1 VARDSKFL
9 YLDEILARH
18 REVASR
24 DTRSLPGLIDAART
38 IPTSRGFAK
47 RLIED
52 SKNAL
57 AVIAE
62 IKRRSPSRGLLNHNL
77 DPKVVAEQYK
87 NAGASCISVLTDSDF
102 FGGSVEDLKNAR
114 GAVDLPVLQKD
125 FTVSLNDICDAKL
138 MNADCILLIVAALN
152 KVELA
157 EFHNFASELDI
168 DVLVEIHDEPEL
180 ELALEIGAKMIG
192 VNQRNL
198 KTFEVDQQRAVRIA
212 KKIPSSVVRVAESG
226 VRTRDDALQL
236 RDAGYHAVLVGESL
250 VTSKSI
256 ATTLGELRV

>member
-1 VARDSKFL
+1 L
-9 YLDEILARH
+9 YLDEILAQH

-24 DTRSLPGLIDAART
+24 DSRSLSGLIEATRT
-38 IPTSRGFAK
+38 ISNSRGFAT

-62 IKRRSPSRGLLNHNL
+62 IKRRSPSRGLLSHDL
-77 DPKVVAEQYK
+77 DPKVVAQQYK

-102 FGGSVEDLKNAR
+102 FGGSVDDLKSAR
-114 GAVDLPVLQKD
+114 GAVDLPVLRKD

-157 EFHNFASELDI
+157 EFHNFALELGL

-180 ELALEIGAKMIG
+180 DLALEVGAKMIG

-198 KTFEVDQQRAVRIA
+198 RTFEVDQQRAVRIA
-212 KKIPSSVVRVAESG
+212 KKIPGSVVRVAESG

-236 RDAGYHAVLVGESL
+236 RDAGYHAVLVGETL
-250 VTSKSI
+250 VTSKNI
-256 ATTLGELRV
+256 AMTLNELRV

>member
-1 VARDSKFL
+1 M
-9 YLDEILARH
+9 YLDGILAQH

-24 DTRSLPGLIDAART
+24 DSRSLSGLIEATRT
-38 IPTSRGFAK
+38 ISNSRGFAK

-62 IKRRSPSRGLLNHNL
+62 IKRRSPSRGLLSHDL
-77 DPKVVAEQYK
+77 DPKVIAEQYK

-102 FGGSVEDLKNAR
+102 FGGSVDDLKSAR

-157 EFHNFASELDI
+157 EFHNFALELGL

-180 ELALEIGAKMIG
+180 DLALEVGAKMIG

-198 KTFEVDQQRAVRIA
+198 RTFEVDQQRAVRIA
-212 KKIPSSVVRVAESG
+212 KKIPGSVVRVAESG

-250 VTSKSI
+250 VTSKNI
-256 ATTLGELRV
+256 AMTLNELRV

>member
-1 VARDSKFL
+1 M
-9 YLDEILARH
+9 YLDEILAQH

-24 DTRSLPGLIDAART
+24 DSRSLSGLIEATRT
-38 IPTSRGFAK
+38 ISNSRGFAK

-62 IKRRSPSRGLLNHNL
+62 IKRRSPSRGLLSHDL
-77 DPKVVAEQYK
+77 DPKVIAEQYK

-102 FGGSVEDLKNAR
+102 FGGSVDDLKSAR
-114 GAVDLPVLQKD
+114 GAVDLPVLRKD

-157 EFHNFASELDI
+157 EFHNFALELGL

-180 ELALEIGAKMIG
+180 DLALEVGAKMIG

-198 KTFEVDQQRAVRIA
+198 RTFEVDQQRAVRIA
-212 KKIPSSVVRVAESG
+212 KKIPGSVVRVAESG

-250 VTSKSI
+250 VTSKNI
-256 ATTLGELRV
+256 AMTLDELRV

>member
-1 VARDSKFL
+1 M
-9 YLDEILARH
+9 YLDEILAQH

-24 DTRSLPGLIDAART
+24 DSRSLSGLIEATRT
-38 IPTSRGFAK
+38 ISNSRGFAK

-62 IKRRSPSRGLLNHNL
+62 IKRRSPSRGLLSHDL
-77 DPKVVAEQYK
+77 EPKVIAEQYK

-102 FGGSVEDLKNAR
+102 FGGSADDLKSAR
-114 GAVDLPVLQKD
+114 GAVDLPVLRKD

-157 EFHNFASELDI
+157 EFHNFALELGL

-180 ELALEIGAKMIG
+180 DLALEVGAKMIG

-198 KTFEVDQQRAVRIA
+198 RTFEVDQQRAVRIA
-212 KKIPSSVVRVAESG
+212 KKIPGSVVRVAESG
-226 VRTRDDALQL
+226 VRTRDDASQL
-236 RDAGYHAVLVGESL
+236 RDAGYHAILVGESL
-250 VTSKSI
+250 VTSKNI
-256 ATTLGELRV
+256 AMTLNELRV

>member
-1 VARDSKFL
+1 M
-9 YLDEILARH
+9 YLDEILAQH

-24 DTRSLPGLIDAART
+24 DSRSLSGLIEATRSISN
-38 IPTSRGFAK
+38 SRGFAK

-62 IKRRSPSRGLLNHNL
+62 IKRRSPSRGLLSHDL
-77 DPKVVAEQYK
+77 DPKVVAQQYK
-87 NAGASCISVLTDSDF
+87 DAGASCISVLTDFDF
-102 FGGSVEDLKNAR
+102 FGGSVDDLKSAR
-114 GAVDLPVLQKD
+114 GAVDLPVLRKD

-152 KVELA
+152 KFELA
-157 EFHNFASELDI
+157 EFHNFALELGL

-180 ELALEIGAKMIG
+180 DLALEVGAKMIG

-198 KTFEVDQQRAVRIA
+198 RTFEVDQQRAVRIA
-212 KKIPSSVVRVAESG
+212 KKIPGSVVRVAESG

-236 RDAGYHAVLVGESL
+236 RDAGYHAVLVGETL
-250 VTSKSI
+250 VTSKNI
-256 ATTLGELRV
+256 AMTLNELRV

>member
-1 VARDSKFL
+1 M
-9 YLDEILARH
+9 YLDGILAQH

-24 DTRSLPGLIDAART
+24 DSRSLSGLIEATRT
-38 IPTSRGFAK
+38 ISNSRGFAK
-47 RLIED
+47 RLTED

-62 IKRRSPSRGLLNHNL
+62 IKRRSPSRGLLSHDL
-77 DPKVVAEQYK
+77 EPKVIAEQYK

-102 FGGSVEDLKNAR
+102 FGGSADDLKSAR
-114 GAVDLPVLQKD
+114 GAVDLPVLRKD

-138 MNADCILLIVAALN
+138 MNADCILLIAAALN

-157 EFHNFASELDI
+157 EFHNFALELGL

-180 ELALEIGAKMIG
+180 DLALEVGAKMIG

-198 KTFEVDQQRAVRIA
+198 RTFEVDQQRAVRIA
-212 KKIPSSVVRVAESG
+212 KKIPGSVVRVAESG

-250 VTSKSI
+250 VTSKNI
-256 ATTLGELRV
+256 AMTLNELRV

>member
-1 VARDSKFL
+1 L
-9 YLDEILARH
+9 YLDGILAQH

-24 DTRSLPGLIDAART
+24 DSRSLSGLIEATRT
-38 IPTSRGFAK
+38 ISNSRGFAK

-62 IKRRSPSRGLLNHNL
+62 IKRRSPSRGLLSHDL
-77 DPKVVAEQYK
+77 EPKVIAEQYK

-102 FGGSVEDLKNAR
+102 FGGSADDLKSAR
-114 GAVDLPVLQKD
+114 GAVDLPVLRKD

-157 EFHNFASELDI
+157 EFHNFALELGL

-180 ELALEIGAKMIG
+180 DLALEVGAKMIG

-198 KTFEVDQQRAVRIA
+198 RTFEVDQQRAVRIA
-212 KKIPSSVVRVAESG
+212 KKIPGSVVRVAESG

-236 RDAGYHAVLVGESL
+236 RDAGYHAVLVGETL
-250 VTSKSI
+250 VTSENI
-256 ATTLGELRV
+256 AMTLNELRV

>member
-1 VARDSKFL
+1 M
-9 YLDEILARH
+9 YLDGILAQH

-24 DTRSLPGLIDAART
+24 DSRSLSGLIEATRT
-38 IPTSRGFAK
+38 ISNSRGFAK

-62 IKRRSPSRGLLNHNL
+62 IKRRSPSRGLLSHDL
-77 DPKVVAEQYK
+77 EPKVIAEQYK
-87 NAGASCISVLTDSDF
+87 NAGASCISVLTDFDF
-102 FGGSVEDLKNAR
+102 FGGSADDLKRAR
-114 GAVDLPVLQKD
+114 GAVDLPVLRKD

-157 EFHNFASELDI
+157 EFHNFALELGL

-180 ELALEIGAKMIG
+180 DLALEVGAKMIG

-198 KTFEVDQQRAVRIA
+198 RTFEVDQQRAVRIA
-212 KKIPSSVVRVAESG
+212 KKIPGSVVRVAESG

-236 RDAGYHAVLVGESL
+236 RDAGYHAVLVGETL
-250 VTSKSI
+250 VTSKNI
-256 ATTLGELRV
+256 AMTLNELRV

>member
-1 VARDSKFL
+1 L
-9 YLDEILARH
+9 YLDEILAQH

-24 DTRSLPGLIDAART
+24 DSRSLSGLIEATRT
-38 IPTSRGFAK
+38 ISNSRGFAK

-57 AVIAE
+57 SVIAE
-62 IKRRSPSRGLLNHNL
+62 IKRRSPSRGLLSHDL
-77 DPKVVAEQYK
+77 DPKVVAQQYK
-87 NAGASCISVLTDSDF
+87 DAGASCISVLTDSDF
-102 FGGSVEDLKNAR
+102 FGGSVDDLKSAR
-114 GAVDLPVLQKD
+114 GAVDLPVLRKD

-152 KVELA
+152 KFELA
-157 EFHNFASELDI
+157 EFHNFALELGL

-180 ELALEIGAKMIG
+180 DLALEVGAKMIG

-198 KTFEVDQQRAVRIA
+198 RTFEVDQQRAVRIA
-212 KKIPSSVVRVAESG
+212 KKIPGSVVRVAESG

-236 RDAGYHAVLVGESL
+236 RDAGYHAVLVGETL
-250 VTSKSI
+250 VTSKNI
-256 ATTLGELRV
+256 AMTLNELRV

>member
-1 VARDSKFL
+1 L
-9 YLDEILARH
+9 YLDEILAQH

-24 DTRSLPGLIDAART
+24 DSRSLSGLIEATRT
-38 IPTSRGFAK
+38 ISNSRGFAK

-62 IKRRSPSRGLLNHNL
+62 IKRRSPSRGLLSHDL
-77 DPKVVAEQYK
+77 DPKVVAQQYK

-102 FGGSVEDLKNAR
+102 FGGSVDDLKGAR
-114 GAVDLPVLQKD
+114 GAVDLPVLRKD

-157 EFHNFASELDI
+157 EFHNFALELGL

-180 ELALEIGAKMIG
+180 DLALEVGAKMIG

-198 KTFEVDQQRAVRIA
+198 RTFEVDQQRAVRIA
-212 KKIPSSVVRVAESG
+212 KKIPGSVVRVAESG

-236 RDAGYHAVLVGESL
+236 RDAGYHAVLVGETL
-250 VTSKSI
+250 VTSKNI
-256 ATTLGELRV
+256 AMTLNELRV

>member
-1 VARDSKFL
+1 M
-9 YLDEILARH
+9 YLDGILAQH

-24 DTRSLPGLIDAART
+24 DSRSLSGLIEATRT
-38 IPTSRGFAK
+38 ISNSRGFAK

-62 IKRRSPSRGLLNHNL
+62 IKRRSPSRGLLSHDL
-77 DPKVVAEQYK
+77 DPKVIAEQYK

-102 FGGSVEDLKNAR
+102 FGGSADDLKSAR
-114 GAVDLPVLQKD
+114 GAVDLPVLRKD

-138 MNADCILLIVAALN
+138 MNADCILLIAAALN

-157 EFHNFASELDI
+157 EFHNFALELGL

-180 ELALEIGAKMIG
+180 DLALEVGAKMIG

-198 KTFEVDQQRAVRIA
+198 RTFEVDQQRAVRIA
-212 KKIPSSVVRVAESG
+212 KKIPGSVVRVAESG

-236 RDAGYHAVLVGESL
+236 RDAGYHAVLVGETL
-250 VTSKSI
+250 VTSKNI
-256 ATTLGELRV
+256 AMTLNELRV

>member
-1 VARDSKFL
+1 M
-9 YLDEILARH
+9 YLDGILAQH

-24 DTRSLPGLIDAART
+24 DSRSLSGLIEATRT
-38 IPTSRGFAK
+38 ISNSRGFAK

-62 IKRRSPSRGLLNHNL
+62 IKRRSPSRGLLSHDL
-77 DPKVVAEQYK
+77 DPKVIAEQYK

-102 FGGSVEDLKNAR
+102 FGGSADDLKSAR
-114 GAVDLPVLQKD
+114 GAVDLPVLRKD

-157 EFHNFASELDI
+157 EFHNFALELGL

-180 ELALEIGAKMIG
+180 DLALEVGAKMIG

-198 KTFEVDQQRAVRIA
+198 RTFEVDQQRAVRIA
-212 KKIPSSVVRVAESG
+212 KKIPGSVVRVAESG

-256 ATTLGELRV
+256 AMTLDELRV

>member
-1 VARDSKFL
+1 
-9 YLDEILARH
+9 
-18 REVASR
+18 
-24 DTRSLPGLIDAART
+24 
-38 IPTSRGFAK
+38 
-47 RLIED
+47 
-52 SKNAL
+52 
-57 AVIAE
+57 
-62 IKRRSPSRGLLNHNL
+62 SPSRGLLNHDL

-102 FGGSVEDLKNAR
+102 FGGSVDDLKSAQ
-114 GAVDLPVLQKD
+114 GAVDLPVLRKD
-125 FTVSLNDICDAKL
+125 FMVSLNDICDAKL

-152 KVELA
+152 KAELA
-157 EFHNFASELDI
+157 EFHNFGSELGL

-180 ELALEIGAKMIG
+180 DLALEVGAKMIG

-250 VTSKSI
+250 VTSKNI
-256 ATTLGELRV
+256 AMTLNELRV

>member
-1 VARDSKFL
+1 M
-9 YLDEILARH
+9 YLDEILAQH

-24 DTRSLPGLIDAART
+24 DSRSLSGLIEATRT
-38 IPTSRGFAK
+38 ISNSRGFAK

-62 IKRRSPSRGLLNHNL
+62 IKRRSPSRGLLSHDL
-77 DPKVVAEQYK
+77 DPKVVAQQYK

-102 FGGSVEDLKNAR
+102 FGGSVDDLKSAR
-114 GAVDLPVLQKD
+114 GAVDLPVLRKD

-152 KVELA
+152 KFELA
-157 EFHNFASELDI
+157 EFHNFALELGL

-180 ELALEIGAKMIG
+180 DLALEVGAKMIG

-198 KTFEVDQQRAVRIA
+198 RTFEVDQQRAVRIA
-212 KKIPSSVVRVAESG
+212 KKIPGSVVRVAESG

-236 RDAGYHAVLVGESL
+236 RGAGYHAVLVGETL
-250 VTSKSI
+250 VTSKNI
-256 ATTLGELRV
+256 AMTLNELRV

>member
-1 VARDSKFL
+1 M
-9 YLDEILARH
+9 YLDEILAQH

-24 DTRSLPGLIDAART
+24 DTRSLSGLIEATRA
-38 IPTSRGFAK
+38 ISNSRGFAK

-62 IKRRSPSRGLLNHNL
+62 IKRRSPSRGLLSHDL
-77 DPKVVAEQYK
+77 DPKVVAAQYK

-102 FGGSVEDLKNAR
+102 FGGSVDDLKSAR
-114 GAVDLPVLQKD
+114 GAVDLPVLRKD

-152 KVELA
+152 KDELS
-157 EFHNFASELDI
+157 EFHKFASELGL

-180 ELALEIGAKMIG
+180 DLALEIGAKMIG

-212 KKIPSSVVRVAESG
+212 KEIPSNVVRVAESG
-226 VRTRDDALQL
+226 VRTRDDASQL
-236 RDAGYHAVLVGESL
+236 RDAGYHAILVGESL
-250 VTSKSI
+250 VTSKNI
-256 ATTLGELRV
+256 AMTLDELRV

>member
-1 VARDSKFL
+1 L
-9 YLDEILARH
+9 YLDEILAQH

-24 DTRSLPGLIDAART
+24 DSRSLSGLIEATRT
-38 IPTSRGFAK
+38 ISNSRGFAT

-62 IKRRSPSRGLLNHNL
+62 IKRRSPSRGLLSHDL
-77 DPKVVAEQYK
+77 DPKVIAEQYK

-102 FGGSVEDLKNAR
+102 FGGSADDLKSAR
-114 GAVDLPVLQKD
+114 GAVDLPVLRKD
-125 FTVSLNDICDAKL
+125 FTVSLYDICDAKL

-152 KVELA
+152 KFELA
-157 EFHNFASELDI
+157 EFHNFALELGL

-180 ELALEIGAKMIG
+180 DLALEVGAKMIG

-198 KTFEVDQQRAVRIA
+198 RTFEVDQQRAVRIA
-212 KKIPSSVVRVAESG
+212 KKIPGSVVRVAESG

-236 RDAGYHAVLVGESL
+236 RDAGYHAVLVGETL
-250 VTSKSI
+250 VTSKNI
-256 ATTLGELRV
+256 AMTLNELRV

>member
-1 VARDSKFL
+1 M
-9 YLDEILARH
+9 YLDGILAQH

-24 DTRSLPGLIDAART
+24 DSRSLSGLIEATRT
-38 IPTSRGFAK
+38 ISNSRGFAK

-62 IKRRSPSRGLLNHNL
+62 IKRRSPSRGLLSHDL
-77 DPKVVAEQYK
+77 DPKVIAEQYK

-102 FGGSVEDLKNAR
+102 FGGSADDLKSAR
-114 GAVDLPVLQKD
+114 GAVDLPVLRKD

-152 KVELA
+152 KFELA
-157 EFHNFASELDI
+157 EFHNFALELGL

-180 ELALEIGAKMIG
+180 DLALEVGAKMIG

-198 KTFEVDQQRAVRIA
+198 RTFEVDQQRAVRIA
-212 KKIPSSVVRVAESG
+212 KKIPGSVVRVAESG

-236 RDAGYHAVLVGESL
+236 RDAGYHAVLVGETL
-250 VTSKSI
+250 VTSKNI
-256 ATTLGELRV
+256 AMTLNELRV

>member
-1 VARDSKFL
+1 M
-9 YLDEILARH
+9 YLDEILAQH

-24 DTRSLPGLIDAART
+24 DSRSLSGLIEATRT
-38 IPTSRGFAK
+38 ISNSRGFAK

-62 IKRRSPSRGLLNHNL
+62 IKRRSPSRGLLSHDL
-77 DPKVVAEQYK
+77 EPKVIAEQYK

-102 FGGSVEDLKNAR
+102 FGGSVDDLKSAR
-114 GAVDLPVLQKD
+114 GAVDLPVLRKD

-157 EFHNFASELDI
+157 EFHNFALELGL

-180 ELALEIGAKMIG
+180 DLALEVGAKMIG

-198 KTFEVDQQRAVRIA
+198 RTFEVDQQRAVRIA
-212 KKIPSSVVRVAESG
+212 TKIPGSVVRVAESG

-256 ATTLGELRV
+256 AMTLDELRV

>member
-1 VARDSKFL
+1 M
-9 YLDEILARH
+9 YLDEILAQH

-24 DTRSLPGLIDAART
+24 DSRSLSGLIEATRT
-38 IPTSRGFAK
+38 ISNSRGFAK

-57 AVIAE
+57 SVIAE
-62 IKRRSPSRGLLNHNL
+62 IKRRSPSRGLLSHDL
-77 DPKVVAEQYK
+77 DPKVVAQQYK
-87 NAGASCISVLTDSDF
+87 DAGASCISVLTDSDF
-102 FGGSVEDLKNAR
+102 FGGSVDDLKSAR
-114 GAVDLPVLQKD
+114 GVVDLPVLRKD

-157 EFHNFASELDI
+157 EFHNFALELGL
-168 DVLVEIHDEPEL
+168 DVLVEIHDESEL
-180 ELALEIGAKMIG
+180 DLALEVGAKMVG

-212 KKIPSSVVRVAESG
+212 TKIPSSVVRVAESG

-250 VTSKSI
+250 VTSKDI
-256 ATTLGELRV
+256 AMTLNELRV

>member
-1 VARDSKFL
+1 M
-9 YLDEILARH
+9 YLDGILAQH

-24 DTRSLPGLIDAART
+24 DSRSLSGLIEATQT
-38 IPTSRGFAK
+38 ISYSRGFAK

-62 IKRRSPSRGLLNHNL
+62 IKRRSPSRGLLSHDL
-77 DPKVVAEQYK
+77 EPKVIAEQYK

-102 FGGSVEDLKNAR
+102 FGGSADDLKSAR
-114 GAVDLPVLQKD
+114 GAVDLPVLRKD

-152 KVELA
+152 KFELA
-157 EFHNFASELDI
+157 EFHNFALELGLE
-168 DVLVEIHDEPEL
+168 VLVEIHDEPEL
-180 ELALEIGAKMIG
+180 DLALEIGAKMIG

-256 ATTLGELRV
+256 AMTLNELRV

>member
-1 VARDSKFL
+1 M
-9 YLDEILARH
+9 YLDEILAQH

-24 DTRSLPGLIDAART
+24 DSRPLSELIVATRT
-38 IPTSRGFAK
+38 ISKSRGFAK

-52 SKNAL
+52 SKNTL

-62 IKRRSPSRGLLNHNL
+62 IKRRSPSRGLLNHDL

-102 FGGSVEDLKNAR
+102 FGGSIDDLKSAR
-114 GAVDLPVLQKD
+114 GAVDLPVLRKD

-157 EFHNFASELDI
+157 EFHNFGLDLGL
-168 DVLVEIHDEPEL
+168 DVLVEIHDESEL
-180 ELALEIGAKMIG
+180 DLALEVGAKMIG

-250 VTSKSI
+250 VTSKNI
-256 ATTLGELRV
+256 AMTLNELKV

>member
-1 VARDSKFL
+1 L
-9 YLDEILARH
+9 YLDEILAQH

-24 DTRSLPGLIDAART
+24 DSRSLSGLIEATRT
-38 IPTSRGFAK
+38 ISNSRGFAK

-57 AVIAE
+57 SVIAE
-62 IKRRSPSRGLLNHNL
+62 IKRRSPSRGLLSHDL
-77 DPKVVAEQYK
+77 DPKVVAQQYK
-87 NAGASCISVLTDSDF
+87 DAGASCISVLTDSDF
-102 FGGSVEDLKNAR
+102 FGGSVDDLKSAR
-114 GAVDLPVLQKD
+114 GAVDLPVLRKD

-157 EFHNFASELDI
+157 EFHNFALELGL

-180 ELALEIGAKMIG
+180 DLALEVGAKMIG

-198 KTFEVDQQRAVRIA
+198 RTFEVDQQRAVRIA
-212 KKIPSSVVRVAESG
+212 KKIPGSVVRVAESG

-236 RDAGYHAVLVGESL
+236 RDAGYHAVLVGETL
-250 VTSKSI
+250 VTSKNI
-256 ATTLGELRV
+256 AMTLNELRV

>member
-1 VARDSKFL
+1 M
-9 YLDEILARH
+9 YLDEILAQH

-24 DTRSLPGLIDAART
+24 DSRSLSGLIEATRT
-38 IPTSRGFAK
+38 ISNSRGFAK

-62 IKRRSPSRGLLNHNL
+62 IKRRSPSRGLLSHDL
-77 DPKVVAEQYK
+77 DPKFIAEQYK
-87 NAGASCISVLTDSDF
+87 NAGASCISVLTDFDF
-102 FGGSVEDLKNAR
+102 FGGSVDDLKSAR
-114 GAVDLPVLQKD
+114 GAVDLPVLRKD

-152 KVELA
+152 KFELA
-157 EFHNFASELDI
+157 EFHNFALELGL

-180 ELALEIGAKMIG
+180 DLALEVGAKMIG

-198 KTFEVDQQRAVRIA
+198 RTFEVDQQRAVRIA
-212 KKIPSSVVRVAESG
+212 KKIPGSVVRVAESG

-256 ATTLGELRV
+256 AMTLNELRV

>member
-1 VARDSKFL
+1 M
-9 YLDEILARH
+9 YLDEILAQH

-24 DTRSLPGLIDAART
+24 DSRSLSGLIEATRT
-38 IPTSRGFAK
+38 ISNSRGFAK

-62 IKRRSPSRGLLNHNL
+62 IKRRSPSRGLLNHDL

-102 FGGSVEDLKNAR
+102 FGGSVDDLKSAR
-114 GAVDLPVLQKD
+114 GAVDLPVLRKD

-152 KVELA
+152 KFELA
-157 EFHNFASELDI
+157 EFHNFALELGLE
-168 DVLVEIHDEPEL
+168 VLVEIHDEPEL
-180 ELALEIGAKMIG
+180 DLALEIGAKMIG

-198 KTFEVDQQRAVRIA
+198 RTFEVDQQRAVRIA
-212 KKIPSSVVRVAESG
+212 KKIPGSVVRVAESG

-250 VTSKSI
+250 VTSKNI
-256 ATTLGELRV
+256 AMTLDELRV

>member
-1 VARDSKFL
+1 M
-9 YLDEILARH
+9 YLDEILAQH

-24 DTRSLPGLIDAART
+24 DSRSLSGLIEATRT
-38 IPTSRGFAK
+38 ISNSRGFAK

-62 IKRRSPSRGLLNHNL
+62 IKRRSPSRGLLSHDL
-77 DPKVVAEQYK
+77 EPKVIAEQYK

-102 FGGSVEDLKNAR
+102 FGGSADDLKSAR
-114 GAVDLPVLQKD
+114 GAVDLPVLRKD

-157 EFHNFASELDI
+157 EFHNFALELGL

-180 ELALEIGAKMIG
+180 DLALEIGAKMIG

-212 KKIPSSVVRVAESG
+212 TKIPSSVVRVAESG

-250 VTSKSI
+250 VTSKNI
-256 ATTLGELRV
+256 AMTLNELRV

>member
-1 VARDSKFL
+1 M
-9 YLDEILARH
+9 YLDEILAQH

-24 DTRSLPGLIDAART
+24 DSRSLSGLIEATRT
-38 IPTSRGFAK
+38 ISNSRGFAK

-62 IKRRSPSRGLLNHNL
+62 IKRRSPSRGLLSHDL
-77 DPKVVAEQYK
+77 DPKVIAEQYK

-102 FGGSVEDLKNAR
+102 FGGSADDLKSAR
-114 GAVDLPVLQKD
+114 GAVDLPVLRKD

-157 EFHNFASELDI
+157 EFHNFALELGL

-180 ELALEIGAKMIG
+180 DLALEVGAKMIG

-198 KTFEVDQQRAVRIA
+198 RTFEVDQQRAVRIA
-212 KKIPSSVVRVAESG
+212 TKIPSSVVRVAESG

-256 ATTLGELRV
+256 AMTLDELRV

>member
-1 VARDSKFL
+1 M
-9 YLDEILARH
+9 YLDEILAQH

-24 DTRSLPGLIDAART
+24 DSRSLSGLIEATRT
-38 IPTSRGFAK
+38 ISNSRGFAK

-62 IKRRSPSRGLLNHNL
+62 IKRRSPSRGLLSHDL
-77 DPKVVAEQYK
+77 DPKFIAEQYK

-102 FGGSVEDLKNAR
+102 FGGSVDDLKSAR
-114 GAVDLPVLQKD
+114 GAVDLPVLRKD

-157 EFHNFASELDI
+157 EFHNFALELGL

-180 ELALEIGAKMIG
+180 DLALEVGAKMIG

-198 KTFEVDQQRAVRIA
+198 RTFEVDQQRAVRIA
-212 KKIPSSVVRVAESG
+212 TKIPSSVVRVAESG

-250 VTSKSI
+250 VTSKNI
-256 ATTLGELRV
+256 AMTLDELRV

>member
-1 VARDSKFL
+1 L
-9 YLDEILARH
+9 YLDEILAQH

-24 DTRSLPGLIDAART
+24 DSRSLSGLIEATRT
-38 IPTSRGFAK
+38 ISNSRGFAK

-57 AVIAE
+57 TVIAE
-62 IKRRSPSRGLLNHNL
+62 IKRRSPSRGLLSHDL
-77 DPKVVAEQYK
+77 EPKVIAQQYK
-87 NAGASCISVLTDSDF
+87 DAGASCISVLTDSDF
-102 FGGSVEDLKNAR
+102 FGGSVDDLKSAR
-114 GAVDLPVLQKD
+114 GAVDLPVLRKD

-157 EFHNFASELDI
+157 EFHNFALELGL

-180 ELALEIGAKMIG
+180 DLALEVGAKMIG

-198 KTFEVDQQRAVRIA
+198 RTFEVDQQRAVRIA
-212 KKIPSSVVRVAESG
+212 KKIPGSVVRVAESG

-236 RDAGYHAVLVGESL
+236 RDAGYHAVLVGETL
-250 VTSKSI
+250 VTSKNI
-256 ATTLGELRV
+256 AMTLNELRV

>member
-1 VARDSKFL
+1 M
-9 YLDEILARH
+9 YLDGILAQH

-24 DTRSLPGLIDAART
+24 DSRSLSGLIEATRT
-38 IPTSRGFAK
+38 ISNSRGFAK
-47 RLIED
+47 RLTED

-62 IKRRSPSRGLLNHNL
+62 IKRRSPSRGLLSHDL
-77 DPKVVAEQYK
+77 EPKVIAEQYK

-102 FGGSVEDLKNAR
+102 FGGSADDLKSAR
-114 GAVDLPVLQKD
+114 GAVDLPVLRKD

-157 EFHNFASELDI
+157 EFHNFALELGL

-180 ELALEIGAKMIG
+180 DLALEVGAKMIG

-198 KTFEVDQQRAVRIA
+198 RTFEVDQQRAVRIA
-212 KKIPSSVVRVAESG
+212 TKIPSSVVRVAESG

-236 RDAGYHAVLVGESL
+236 RDVGYHAVLVGETL
-250 VTSKSI
+250 VTSKNI
-256 ATTLGELRV
+256 AMTLNELRV

>member
-1 VARDSKFL
+1 M
-9 YLDEILARH
+9 YLDGILAQH

-24 DTRSLPGLIDAART
+24 DSRSLSGLIEATRT
-38 IPTSRGFAK
+38 ISNSRGFAK
-47 RLIED
+47 RLTED

-62 IKRRSPSRGLLNHNL
+62 IKRRSPSRGLLSHDL
-77 DPKVVAEQYK
+77 EPKVIAEQYK

-102 FGGSVEDLKNAR
+102 FGGSADDLKSAR
-114 GAVDLPVLQKD
+114 GAVDLPVLRKD

-152 KVELA
+152 KFELA
-157 EFHNFASELDI
+157 EFHNFALELGL

-180 ELALEIGAKMIG
+180 DLALEVGAKMIG

-198 KTFEVDQQRAVRIA
+198 RTFEVDQQRAVRIA
-212 KKIPSSVVRVAESG
+212 KKIPGSVVRVAESG

-250 VTSKSI
+250 VTSKNI
-256 ATTLGELRV
+256 AMTLDELRV

>member
-1 VARDSKFL
+1 M
-9 YLDEILARH
+9 YLDEILAQH

-24 DTRSLPGLIDAART
+24 DSRPLSELLVSTRT
-38 IPTSRGFAK
+38 ISKSRGFAK

-62 IKRRSPSRGLLNHNL
+62 IKRRSPSRGLLNHDL

-102 FGGSVEDLKNAR
+102 FGGSIDDLKSAR
-114 GAVDLPVLQKD
+114 GAVDLPVLRKD

-157 EFHNFASELDI
+157 EFHNFASELGL
-168 DVLVEIHDEPEL
+168 DVLVEIHDESEL
-180 ELALEIGAKMIG
+180 DLALEVGAKMIG

-226 VRTRDDALQL
+226 VRTRDDASQL

-250 VTSKSI
+250 VTSKNI
-256 ATTLGELRV
+256 AMTLNELRV

>member
-1 VARDSKFL
+1 M
-9 YLDEILARH
+9 YLDEILAQH

-24 DTRSLPGLIDAART
+24 DSRSLSGLIEATRT
-38 IPTSRGFAK
+38 ISNSRGFAK

-62 IKRRSPSRGLLNHNL
+62 IKRRSPSRGLLSHDL
-77 DPKVVAEQYK
+77 DPKVVAQQYK

-102 FGGSVEDLKNAR
+102 FGGSVDDLKSAR
-114 GAVDLPVLQKD
+114 GVVDLPVLRKD

-157 EFHNFASELDI
+157 EFHNFALELGL

-180 ELALEIGAKMIG
+180 DLALEVGAKMIG

-198 KTFEVDQQRAVRIA
+198 RTFEVDQQRAVRIA
-212 KKIPSSVVRVAESG
+212 KKIPGSVVRVAESG

-250 VTSKSI
+250 VTSKDI
-256 ATTLGELRV
+256 AMTLNELRV

>member
-1 VARDSKFL
+1 M
-9 YLDEILARH
+9 YLDEILAQH

-24 DTRSLPGLIDAART
+24 DTRSLSGLIEATRA
-38 IPTSRGFAK
+38 ISNSRGFAK

-62 IKRRSPSRGLLNHNL
+62 IKRRSPSRGLLSHDL

-102 FGGSVEDLKNAR
+102 FGGSVDDLKSAR
-114 GAVDLPVLQKD
+114 GAVDLPVLRKD

-138 MNADCILLIVAALN
+138 MNADCIFLIVAALN

-157 EFHNFASELDI
+157 EFHNFASELGL

-180 ELALEIGAKMIG
+180 DLALEIGAKMIG

-212 KKIPSSVVRVAESG
+212 KEIPSSVVRVAESG
-226 VRTRDDALQL
+226 VRTRDDASQL
-236 RDAGYHAVLVGESL
+236 RDAGYHAILVGESL
-250 VTSKSI
+250 VTSKNI
-256 ATTLGELRV
+256 AMTLDELRV

>member
-1 VARDSKFL
+1 M
-9 YLDEILARH
+9 YLDEILAQH

-24 DTRSLPGLIDAART
+24 DTRSLSGLIEATRA
-38 IPTSRGFAK
+38 ISNSRGFAK

-62 IKRRSPSRGLLNHNL
+62 IKRRSPSRGLLSHDL
-77 DPKVVAEQYK
+77 DPKVVAAQYK

-102 FGGSVEDLKNAR
+102 FGGSVDDLKSAR
-114 GAVDLPVLQKD
+114 GAVDLPVLRKD

-152 KVELA
+152 KDELS
-157 EFHNFASELDI
+157 EFHKFASELGL

-180 ELALEIGAKMIG
+180 DLALEIGAKMIG

-212 KKIPSSVVRVAESG
+212 KEIPSNVVRVAESG

-250 VTSKSI
+250 VTSKNI
-256 ATTLGELRV
+256 AMTLDELRV

>member
-1 VARDSKFL
+1 M
-9 YLDEILARH
+9 YLDEILAQH

-24 DTRSLPGLIDAART
+24 DTRSLSGLIEATRA
-38 IPTSRGFAK
+38 ISNSRGFAK

-62 IKRRSPSRGLLNHNL
+62 IKRRSPSRGLLSHDL

-102 FGGSVEDLKNAR
+102 FGGSVDDLKSAR
-114 GAVDLPVLQKD
+114 GSVDLPVLRKD

-152 KVELA
+152 KDELS
-157 EFHNFASELDI
+157 EFHKFASELGL

-180 ELALEIGAKMIG
+180 DLALEIGAKMIG

-212 KKIPSSVVRVAESG
+212 KKIPSNVVRVAESG
-226 VRTRDDALQL
+226 VRTRDDASQL
-236 RDAGYHAVLVGESL
+236 RDAGYHAILVGESL
-250 VTSKSI
+250 VTSKNI
-256 ATTLGELRV
+256 AMTLDELRV